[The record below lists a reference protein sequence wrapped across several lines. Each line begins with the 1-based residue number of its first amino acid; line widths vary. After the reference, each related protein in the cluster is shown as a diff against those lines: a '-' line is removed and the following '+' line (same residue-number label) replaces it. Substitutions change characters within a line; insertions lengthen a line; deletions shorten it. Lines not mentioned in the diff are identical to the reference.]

1 MSDESNIAEF
11 PPAGASRGAI
21 ASVPANERR
30 KNERQIAT
38 FRTCCVMV
46 EREAHPAI
54 LRNVSEGGAMFEALI
69 ETAPGTLLSYYWDGI
84 EPVAARVA
92 WVDGTRIGVANISGP
107 AEAVDVPRPRATRV
121 PAHLPVRVW
130 SGCKGHRAELENI
143 SLSGLAV
150 HGLDGI
156 EPGTLCTIE
165 IGGQTLHNASVVR
178 TDDGITGIRF
188 ERPLPPARLMQL
200 LDGEGPG
207 ARVATHPATEN
218 RIAALRQMAQDM
230 PRPSSG
236 PTPNPARPA
245 PASAA
250 APWGQAPRK
259 DRSRKDRSPR
269 GPWG

>member
-46 EREAHPAI
+46 DGEAHPAI

-207 ARVATHPATEN
+207 ARVATHPATEC
-218 RIAALRQMAQDM
+218 D
-230 PRPSSG
+230 SS
-236 PTPNPARPA
+236 PA
-245 PASAA
+245 PRHD
-250 APWGQAPRK
+250 APEGEQTPSDRPDPPAPIPLR
-259 DRSRKDRSPR
+259 RFL
-269 GPWG
+269 